1 MKMKYIMLCLC
12 VSVIAFG
19 CGNASDES
27 SQTTEPIMQSVSE
40 KSEDSDIGEPIST
53 EDTDSVSEDEG
64 LTENTTEEVAALDDE
79 TQDSFAA
86 PKGISFPAL
95 DLQEDAGTSYEYYV
109 KPSLTENFQFTNYGY
124 EISLPAETAD
134 LSDYAWLDGIAW
146 VETDSYHL
154 GAGIIPDSESL
165 PSEMMTTFM
174 FPLEKDDA
182 MQAPESY
189 DFALVSE
196 QEGYFNTS
204 CLTHYDAFYVELTY
218 PDGYTV
224 NKYVMSIDYAQ
235 PSSQSYSPVLYLY
248 ASVDTL
254 EDLTNTLNVMQDVL
268 ISYNDYVAQEES
280 HLAIMDN
287 SERSDASMR
296 MDSNG
301 VIWYLADDP
310 STGVTSYS
318 ADIPLDFP
326 DDPEGDYY
334 VQFIWQPA
342 DLSVVSV
349 PSSMYVKKPSG
360 KRAEADLD
368 YSELHNF
375 FFLVTNAYAGDYYL
389 HVKTTDEIGSYTT
402 NVIPIENMETYLQA
416 YGKEFYGQ

>member
-12 VSVIAFG
+12 ISMIAFG
-19 CGNASDES
+19 CGNTSDEP

-40 KSEDSDIGEPIST
+40 KSEDSDTGENIST
-53 EDTDSVSEDEG
+53 EATDLVSEDEG
-64 LTENTTEEVAALDDE
+64 LTEDATEEVAALDE
-79 TQDSFAA
+79 GQQDSFAA
-86 PKGISFPAL
+86 PEGISFPAL
-95 DLQEDAGTSYEYYV
+95 DLQEDAGNGYDHYS
-109 KPSLTENFQFTNYGY
+109 KSSLTENFQFTDYGY

-134 LSDYAWLDGIAW
+134 LSDHAWLNGIAW
-146 VETDSYHL
+146 VETDAYHL

-165 PSEMMTTFM
+165 PVEMMTTFM
-174 FPLEKDDA
+174 FSLEKDDA

-204 CLTHYDAFYVELTY
+204 CLTHYDAFYVEFTY

-268 ISYNDYVAQEES
+268 ISYNDYVEQEEN

-301 VIWYLADDP
+301 VIWYIAEHP
-310 STGVTSYS
+310 VAGITYS

-349 PSSMYVKKPSG
+349 PSSMYVKEPSG
-360 KRAEADLD
+360 MRWEADLD

-375 FFLVTNAYAGDYYL
+375 FFLVKDTYAGDYYL